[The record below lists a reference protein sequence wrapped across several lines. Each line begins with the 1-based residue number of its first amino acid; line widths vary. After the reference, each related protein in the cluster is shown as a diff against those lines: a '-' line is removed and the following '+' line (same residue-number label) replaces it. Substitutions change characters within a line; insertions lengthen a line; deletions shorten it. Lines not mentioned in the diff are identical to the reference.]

1 MSKLVCF
8 RTVPCS
14 TFYGSFS
21 WQLLLS
27 RVACFTKLRTAV
39 FFSFLLLLLLPPCDM
54 IITTL
59 LY

>member
-1 MSKLVCF
+1 MFQLVCF
-8 RTVPCS
+8 RSVPCS

-39 FFSFLLLLLLPPCDM
+39 FFFFFF
-54 IITTL
+54 IIVVIATL
-59 LY
+59 